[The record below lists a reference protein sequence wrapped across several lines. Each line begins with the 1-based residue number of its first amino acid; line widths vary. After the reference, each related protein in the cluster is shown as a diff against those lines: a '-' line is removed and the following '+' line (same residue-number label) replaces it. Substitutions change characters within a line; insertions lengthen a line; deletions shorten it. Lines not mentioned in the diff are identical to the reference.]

1 MTAAALPRYEAAM
14 DAPPVVI
21 PVQRRAY
28 TVVSHLL
35 AAMLLPWLGWIF
47 GLVVGSPLVGGVAV
61 GLILGALLWSVTRR
75 WNSRVEVHADHI
87 VHWDAGRSRVLPF
100 DALAR
105 VDLRWFDARQAFL
118 GGQEMTA
125 TFVPNDGEPVQ
136 VRGMYSAVRG
146 AIDPVVEALATRVI
160 GRLRAGETLVFADR
174 PGFPTRAVLAFGFF
188 ALLAVVAVVMALANA
203 RRGSLRGVPQM
214 AGMLL
219 MTGIYLSRSM
229 KTWLGARRNGGLAV
243 SAQGVAPLTGYS
255 PAEIAAG
262 GYRTAAGAAAGWI
275 PWGALGGIHE
285 DGFSL
290 SFTASTTDRP
300 VVLSPATQDFVTLG
314 RVLRR
319 EMAREQMP
327 PSGVR
332 VDLGA
337 APSTASAEE
346 PADDDI
352 AAKQRAR

>member
-1 MTAAALPRYEAAM
+1 M

-47 GLVVGSPLVGGVAV
+47 GLIVGSPLGGGVAV
-61 GLILGALLWSVTRR
+61 GLILGALLWSVTRS
-75 WNSRVEVHADHI
+75 WNSRVEVHAGHL
-87 VHWDAGRSRVLPF
+87 VHWDAGRARVLPF

-105 VDLRWFDARQAFL
+105 VDVRWFDARQAYL

-125 TFVPNDGEPVQ
+125 TFVPSDGAPVQ

-146 AIDPVVEALATRVI
+146 AIDPVVDALATRVI

-188 ALLAVVAVVMALANA
+188 ALLAVVAVAMALTNA
-203 RRGSLRGVPQM
+203 GRGSFRGVPQM

-229 KTWLGARRNGGLAV
+229 KTWLGARRNGGLVV

-262 GYRTAAGAAAGWI
+262 GYRSAAGAAGWI

-290 SFTASTTDRP
+290 SFTASSTDRP

-337 APSTASAEE
+337 APVTASAEE
-346 PADDDI
+346 SADDDT

>member
-1 MTAAALPRYEAAM
+1 M

-28 TVVSHLL
+28 TAVSHLL
-35 AAMLLPWLGWIF
+35 AAMTLPWLGWIF
-47 GLVVGSPLVGGVAV
+47 GRVVHSELVSGVAA
-61 GLILGALLWSVTRR
+61 GLIVGALFWSAARR
-75 WNSRVEVHADHI
+75 WNSRVEVHADRL
-87 VHWDAGRSRVLPF
+87 VHWDAGRARVLPF

-105 VDLRWFDARQAFL
+105 VDVRWFDARQAFL

-125 TFVPNDGEPVQ
+125 TFVPADGAPVQ
-136 VRGMYSAVRG
+136 VRGVYNTVRA
-146 AIDPVVEALATRVI
+146 AIDPVVDALATRLI

-174 PGFPTRAVLAFGFF
+174 PGFPTRAALAFGFF
-188 ALLAVVAVVMALANA
+188 VLLAALTVVVAFFNA
-203 RRGSLRGVPQM
+203 GRSSFRGVPQM

-229 KTWLGARRNGGLAV
+229 KAWLAARRNGGLAV

-255 PAEIAAG
+255 PAEVAAG

-290 SFTASTTDRP
+290 SFTSSTSDRP

-319 EMAREQMP
+319 ELAREQMP

-332 VDLGA
+332 VDL
-337 APSTASAEE
+337 APQATDADAEE
-346 PADDDI
+346 TLDEVEAS
-352 AAKQRAR
+352 KRLTR